1 MSKLD
6 EASRIIEFIKNYTR
20 ENREKGPRYT
30 EMTKHLEGEK
40 GWTHGTFQKR
50 LDLVMDMGLVER
62 RLDVKIGRN
71 RYYISKERAE
81 EVGSVLVK
89 AEVAKSC
96 TNEIPIPENTIKQAM
111 HRLAELR
118 SAQIT
123 GSAGFLTKLKLKK
136 KEFQFFQDAELQRSV
151 ESDYPALSV
160 NVACPPGAIPPE
172 IPEWGI
178 EYLIAVLLAPT
189 GFDEKSSRFQIILSC
204 DLSARRLSF
213 LEWAKTLF
221 VRWAKEARGVDI
233 DENMLPYL
241 WPEQADFQVKTK
253 DDIPLADELLKLG
266 KLQREFMKLYND
278 YLTTFNQGARRTFR
292 GIWEYKEKLPS
303 HIQNGTN
310 EPRRETKA

>member
-6 EASRIIEFIKNYTR
+6 ETSRIIEFIKNYTR

-30 EMTKHLEGEK
+30 EMTRHLEGEK

-50 LDLVMDMGLVER
+50 LDLVMNMGLVER

-89 AEVAKSC
+89 AAVAKSC
-96 TNEIPIPENTIKQAM
+96 TNEIPILENTIKQAM

-118 SAQIT
+118 SAQII
-123 GSAGFLTKLKLKK
+123 GAAGFLTKRKLRK
-136 KEFQFFQDAELQRSV
+136 KEFQFFQGAELQRWV

-160 NVACPPGAIPPE
+160 NVACPLGVVPPE

-178 EYLIAVLLAPT
+178 EYLIAVLLAST
-189 GFDEKSSRFQIILSC
+189 GFDENAPRFQIILSC
-204 DLSARRLSF
+204 DPSARRESF
-213 LEWAKTLF
+213 PEWAKALF

-233 DENMLPYL
+233 DENQLPYL
-241 WPEQADFQVKTK
+241 WPEQAEFHVKTK
-253 DDIPLADELLKLG
+253 DDLPFVDELLKLG
-266 KLQREFMKLYND
+266 KLQREFMKLYID
-278 YLTTFNQGARRTFR
+278 YFGAFNRGARRTFR
-292 GIWEYKEKLPS
+292 GREKLPNP
-303 HIQNGTN
+303 IQNGTD
-310 EPRRETKA
+310 EPRRGSKA